1 MRRLT
6 DLQLLRAF
14 VAVART
20 GSVSRAAE
28 QLFVSQSAVSLQ
40 LKALAEH
47 TGLVLFS
54 RQPRGLRLTPDGVA
68 LLPKAEK
75 ALASVAEFDDA
86 AGGLHESGIRGV
98 LSIGTILEPDFIRLG
113 AFLRQLVEVAP
124 RIRTELRQAKSGMV
138 LEQLQSGGLDV
149 GFYLYDPNQ
158 LPHAPD
164 GAQGGRRH
172 AVGKPAPP
180 RVALIHPF
188 AVRVLTLFDYRV
200 VGPPGWESRV
210 LGKDWKGLGALPW
223 LATPAAS
230 PHSRLLASVYGPGS
244 STGITPQY
252 VALVD
257 QEPSMLDLVKS
268 GVGLSL
274 MRDSIAI
281 RESQTHGLVVA
292 DKVALR
298 CALTFVCLSAR
309 REEPIIATAWEALRS
324 AWQLPPD
331 DPDA

>member
-1 MRRLT
+1 MRGLT

-40 LKALAEH
+40 LKALSEQTA
-47 TGLVLFS
+47 LSLFA
-54 RQPRGLRLTPDGVA
+54 RQPRGLRLTPDGIA
-68 LLPKAEK
+68 LLPRAERV
-75 ALASVAEFDDA
+75 LASMAEFNDA

-98 LSIGTILEPDFIRLG
+98 LRIGTILDPEFIRLG
-113 AFLRQLVEVAP
+113 AFLKQLVEAAP
-124 RIRTELRQAKSGMV
+124 RIQTELRQAKSGMV
-138 LEQLQSGGLDV
+138 MEQLRNGGLDV
-149 GFYLYDPNQ
+149 GFYLYDPRKM
-158 LPHAPD
+158 APES
-164 GAQGGRRH
+164 
-172 AVGKPAPP
+172 GKGP
-180 RVALIHPF
+180 RASVLIVDPY

-200 VGPPGWESRV
+200 VAPPGWEARV
-210 LGKDWKGLGALPW
+210 RGKDWKGLGTLPW
-223 LATPAAS
+223 LVTPPAS

-244 STGITPQY
+244 STGLTPPH

-257 QEPSMLDLVKS
+257 QESSMLDLVKS

-274 MRDSIAI
+274 MRDSIAM
-281 RESQTHGLVVA
+281 RESQAHGLVVS

-309 REEPIIATAWEALRS
+309 REEPIIATAWEALRN

-331 DPDA
+331 DGARARAGD